1 MPPPG
6 HWEGNFLDPSG
17 THVRPSTA
25 CTHSVSSLGLRFPI
39 RPTVSSPSSLRLSAT
54 VLRTR
59 LSPDLAFLASIQ
71 GTHSNCFASGALRLP
86 SSSAPSF
93 LVVRSRDSRLFSA
106 THIELDLRSWV
117 RWKAVRPSR
126 GIQAQHPLSGSRVC
140 ACVCIAWRGTSASNR
155 TRGDKG
161 VWARLLPWQR
171 LRSTLRPWKEGI
183 QGTCVTRA
191 EGGPGTAFTASSAE
205 NLSRHLPELRS
216 KGLLLIFKGLF
227 TE

>member
-1 MPPPG
+1 MYSLRVIARPGCLCSAWDSPSAPPCQVPHPFG
-6 HWEGNFLDPSG
+6 S
-17 THVRPSTA
+17 RPS
-25 CTHSVSSLGLRFPI
+25 SSGPA
-39 RPTVSSPSSLRLSAT
+39 SAQT
-54 VLRTR
+54 LFFW
-59 LSPDLAFLASIQ
+59 PSIQ
-71 GTHSNCFASGALRLP
+71 GTHSNCFASGALCLL

-93 LVVRSRDSRLFSA
+93 LVVRSSDSRLFSA

-140 ACVCIAWRGTSASNR
+140 ACVCIAWRVTSASNR

-161 VWARLLPWQR
+161 VWACLLPWQR

-191 EGGPGTAFTASSAE
+191 EGGPGAAFTASSAE

-227 TE
+227 TK